1 MTNLWKHQ
9 AQETEG
15 DYFFDGQMY
24 VTTNLSEHVPQEEIA
39 EITIQLQ
46 KMVVD
51 NEGLDYLQVFNHS
64 DGRKIYC
71 IDSLSRE
78 MENGGFGQLFHHDT
92 GAYCLDILEA
102 LAQIRAKKSL
112 AIFQQVVDLFPNG
125 HVPTD
130 EDERIEIFDQLSSEL
145 VDEIAQCDD
154 RFYDAGENLVEL
166 TLKFVTKN
174 VAQFR

>member
-1 MTNLWKHQ
+1 MNMEIQ
-9 AQETEG
+9 AALNVADET
-15 DYFFDGQMY
+15 DAFLQITDVVFDR
-24 VTTNLSEHVPQEEIA
+24 EA
-39 EITIQLQ
+39 EIGYDELTAAE
-46 KMVVD
+46 KTV
-51 NEGLDYLQVFNHS
+51 
-64 DGRKIYC
+64 YC